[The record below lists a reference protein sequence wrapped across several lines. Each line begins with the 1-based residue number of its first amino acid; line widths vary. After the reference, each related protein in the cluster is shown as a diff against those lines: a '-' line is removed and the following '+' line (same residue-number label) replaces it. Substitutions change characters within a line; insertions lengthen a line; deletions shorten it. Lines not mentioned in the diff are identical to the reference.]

1 MNKKVILMILDGW
14 GLGTNPEVSAIAKAK
29 TPFIDSLYQKYPHS
43 KLEASGLAVGLPEGQ
58 MGNSEVGHMNIG
70 AGRIVY
76 QDLVKI
82 NKAVEEGDLNTHPV
96 LVEAF
101 DYAKKENKK
110 VHFIGLVSDGGVHAH
125 INHLKGLCDAAKH
138 HELSQVFIHA
148 FTDGRD
154 TDPKSGINYL
164 NELKEHLQHSVGKV
178 ASVVGR
184 YYAMDRDKRWER
196 VKLAYD
202 AMVHGVGE
210 MSKDFIASMVKS
222 YANDVTDE
230 FIRPIIQVNGNGKPL
245 ATIAEGDVV
254 ICFNFRTD
262 RGREITQVLTQQ
274 DFEDFNMKK
283 LNLHYVTFS
292 NYDETFKG
300 VKVLFEKDNLN
311 NTLGEVIARNGKK
324 QIRIAET
331 EKYPHVTFFFSG
343 GREKEFEGESRILC
357 PSPKVATYD
366 LKPEMSAFEIASK
379 IKPELKKKNPD
390 FVCLNFANP
399 DMVGHTGVFEA
410 AVKACETVDECA
422 KQVITQALE
431 SGYTTIVIADHGNCD
446 VMINEDGTPNTAHT
460 TNLVPCIMVDDKN
473 RLEVK
478 NGKLGDLAPTILTLM
493 GLEVPTEMTGNVLLN

>member
-82 NKAVEEGDLNTHPV
+82 NKAVEEGELNTHPV

-101 DYAKKENKK
+101 DYAKKEKKK

-125 INHLKGLCDAAKH
+125 INHLKGLCDAAKQH
-138 HELSQVFIHA
+138 GLSQVFIHS

-178 ASVVGR
+178 ASVIGR

-222 YANDVTDE
+222 YANEVTDE
-230 FIRPIIQVNGNGKPL
+230 FIRPIIQVNGDGKPL

-283 LNLHYVTFS
+283 LKLHYVTFS
-292 NYDETFKG
+292 NYDDTFKD

-311 NTLGEVIARNGKK
+311 NTLGEVVSRNGKK

-343 GREKEFEGESRILC
+343 GREKEFDGESRILC

-460 TNLVPCIMVDDKN
+460 TNLVPCIMVDDKD

-478 NGKLGDLAPTILTLM
+478 EGKLGDLAPTILTLM
-493 GLEVPTEMTGNVLLN
+493 GLEIPSEMSGNVLLK